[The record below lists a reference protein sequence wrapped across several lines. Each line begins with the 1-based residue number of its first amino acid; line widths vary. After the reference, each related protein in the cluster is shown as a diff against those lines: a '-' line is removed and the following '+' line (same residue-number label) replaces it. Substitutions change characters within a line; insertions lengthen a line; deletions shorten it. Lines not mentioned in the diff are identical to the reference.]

1 MPLRD
6 PVDGTKAFITGTH
19 GFGTLIGL
27 CYRQVPVLGLLHQP
41 VLAERWLG
49 VRGKPTL
56 PHSDSSL
63 EEDVGNTVLFPD
75 PAADTLVSRIQA
87 AGLRHEAI
95 RTAD

>member
-1 MPLRD
+1 MAKIHQQGELQPH
-6 PVDGTKAFITGTH
+6 F
-19 GFGTLIGL
+19 
-27 CYRQVPVLGLLHQP
+27 LLKDLMCF
-41 VLAERWLG
+41 V
-49 VRGKPTL
+49 L